1 MKVNNKIIVLIMGLS
16 MLVACGAKSELLSP
30 SDFASS
36 LSMASNPVL
45 LDVRTPEE
53 FSSSHLEGASSLN
66 VHGSNF
72 ENEIIKL
79 DKEAPIYLYC
89 KSGARSAAAAEIL
102 VNAGFSSVYD
112 LDGGLLSWEASN
124 LPVLVNKKAS
134 LNKYTLEEYNQI
146 IDSNKLVLVDFYAD
160 WCGPCKM
167 MAPHIKAVKEKH
179 GDKLK
184 ILKVDTDKSLAIG
197 QHFNITG
204 IPLVKVYFEGKEVY
218 DKVGYH
224 KQEELEEVL
233 KSYL

>member
-1 MKVNNKIIVLIMGLS
+1 MNNKIIVL
-16 MLVACGAKSELLSP
+16 LVGFFMTAACGTKSELLSP
-30 SDFASS
+30 NEFESG
-36 LSMASNPVL
+36 LNTASNPIL

-53 FSSSHLEGASSLN
+53 FSSSHLKGASNLN

-72 ENEIIKL
+72 ESEITKL
-79 DKEAPIYLYC
+79 DKNAPVYVYC
-89 KSGARSAAAAEIL
+89 KSGARSASAAEIML
-102 VNAGFSSVYD
+102 NAGFNSVYD
-112 LDGGLLSWEASN
+112 LNGGLLSWQASK
-124 LPVLVNKKAS
+124 LPIETNNKAD
-134 LNKYTLEEYNQI
+134 LNRYTLVEYNQV

-167 MAPHIKAVKEKH
+167 MAPHIRSVKEKY
-179 GDKLK
+179 GEKLT
-184 ILKVDTDKSLAIG
+184 ILKVDTDKSVAIG

-218 DKVGYH
+218 DRVGYH